1 MTEQVQLQNTLA
13 ITHQNGDRFIVWIQK
28 LDTVK
33 VSASGKSNTEYTS
46 FWTEGNN
53 RGSLQIIDDEGRKH
67 ILSGG
72 NGGGITI
79 FTALNQTIKPVKSSK
94 PIAKMTAKEKD
105 AYIADLEANQK

>member
-1 MTEQVQLQNTLA
+1 MTDQVQLRNTLA

-53 RGSLQIIDDEGRKH
+53 RGSLQIIDDQGRKH
-67 ILSGG
+67 ILSGS
-72 NGGGITI
+72 NGGITI

-94 PIAKMTAKEKD
+94 SIAKMTAKEKD
-105 AYIADLEANQK
+105 ARIAELEANQK